1 MLASTPVK
9 LRQHF
14 ICIAMCTESDVGLL
28 ALCVSLAQLVKR
40 RLGTGR
46 LLEAVLALR

>member
-28 ALCVSLAQLVKR
+28 ALCVSL
-40 RLGTGR
+40 TGSAGQKKAGNW
-46 LLEAVLALR
+46 EAA